1 MNGIRKYTASP
12 VNARA
17 ALGVLLAGVL
27 SVGAAVAAGPARA
40 TVGGANGQIAFAL
53 FNPAVGDNAVFTARP
68 DGSDQREVFPGPAEG
83 PRWSPT
89 GSRIAMVCFE
99 GNFEFVRNCTMNPDG
114 SRFVQLRP
122 DHPTLN
128 QGVGPWSPDGA
139 RLAFEGW
146 DDAHPD
152 VVPGVF
158 TMRSR
163 DGGDLERVTSNP
175 YGGHDIP
182 ADYAPNGRRLVFI
195 RDDPSQDNDPTALF
209 TVHLNGTGL
218 RQITPWALSA
228 NDPRWSPSGN
238 RIVFAAEG
246 AIFLIN
252 PDGTR
257 LVKIQQPARFGFS
270 FSPVWSPDS
279 TRILFASVVFDR
291 RHPDGQE
298 DLYTMNPNGSHIAQI
313 TDTPEFEE
321 SPDWGTY
328 RGR

>member
-1 MNGIRKYTASP
+1 MNGTRKYTAFP

-53 FNPAVGDNAVFTARP
+53 FNPAVDDNAVFTARP

-89 GSRIAMVCFE
+89 GRRIAMVCFE

-122 DHPTLN
+122 DPTLN

-209 TVHLNGTGL
+209 TVNVNGTGL

-228 NDPRWSPSGN
+228 NDPDGRRAGTGSCSPPKAPSSSSIPTGPGSSRSSSPHVAGSPSRPCG
-238 RIVFAAEG
+238 R
-246 AIFLIN
+246 
-252 PDGTR
+252 PTR
-257 LVKIQQPARFGFS
+257 PGSSSPAS
-270 FSPVWSPDS
+270 SS
-279 TRILFASVVFDR
+279 TAV
-291 RHPDGQE
+291 
-298 DLYTMNPNGSHIAQI
+298 
-313 TDTPEFEE
+313 TPTAKRTCT
-321 SPDWGTY
+321 P
-328 RGR
+328 

>member
-1 MNGIRKYTASP
+1 MNGSRTRTASP

-27 SVGAAVAAGPARA
+27 SVGAAVLAGPARA
-40 TVGGANGQIAFAL
+40 TVGGANGRIAFAL
-53 FNPAVGDNAVFTARP
+53 FNPAVGDNAVFTAMA
-68 DGSDQREVFPGPAEG
+68 DGSDQREVFPGPAES

-89 GSRIAMVCFE
+89 GRRIAMVCFE

-128 QGVGPWSPDGA
+128 QGVGPWSPDGT

-163 DGGDLERVTSNP
+163 DGGDLQRVTSNP
-175 YGGHDIP
+175 NGGHDIP
-182 ADYAPNGRRLVFI
+182 ADYAPNGRRLLFI

-209 TVHLNGTGL
+209 TIHLNGTGL
-218 RQITPWALSA
+218 RQITPWALNA
-228 NDPRWSPSGN
+228 NDPRWSPTGN

-257 LVKIQQPARFGFS
+257 LVKIQQPARGGFS

-279 TRILFASVVFDR
+279 TRILLASIVVDR

-298 DLYTMNPNGSHIAQI
+298 DLYTMNPNGSHIARV